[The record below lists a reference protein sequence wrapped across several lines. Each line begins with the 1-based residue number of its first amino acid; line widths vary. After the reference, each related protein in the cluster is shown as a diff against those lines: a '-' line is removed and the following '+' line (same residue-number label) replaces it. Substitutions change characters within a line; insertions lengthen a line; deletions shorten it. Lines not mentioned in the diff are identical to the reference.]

1 METNEARPW
10 FLKRWIV
17 NPLTTIDSKIFD
29 KHVTGPYLSS
39 GLVVYSATITFIVV
53 MGIALISTIWAK
65 KSTQET
71 VLGIGLS
78 IVALYNIY
86 CIVQLLR
93 QNFTVMT
100 ATNVRVWRTLYVLFL
115 VGAGTIVAIMLTNI
129 VVFVLVGGLILWVVF
144 QFISPGSGSSAKKD
158 TFGRKTYK
166 LPNGVTVTEETGIL
180 GEKSWHGSDG
190 CNYELKG
197 DCRFYKI

>member
-65 KSTQET
+65 KKHTRDSPRHRSVHCCTLQHLLYRAASAPELHRNDCHKCKGLAHA
-71 VLGIGLS
+71 VCALPGGSRNHSRHYAHQYCGICLS
-78 IVALYNIY
+78 GRVDIV
-86 CIVQLLR
+86 
-93 QNFTVMT
+93 
-100 ATNVRVWRTLYVLFL
+100 
-115 VGAGTIVAIMLTNI
+115 
-129 VVFVLVGGLILWVVF
+129 
-144 QFISPGSGSSAKKD
+144 
-158 TFGRKTYK
+158 GRI
-166 LPNGVTVTEETGIL
+166 PIH
-180 GEKSWHGSDG
+180 KSRIWKFS
-190 CNYELKG
+190 
-197 DCRFYKI
+197 

>member
-65 KSTQET
+65 K
-71 VLGIGLS
+71 
-78 IVALYNIY
+78 AHK
-86 CIVQLLR
+86 R
-93 QNFTVMT
+93 Q
-100 ATNVRVWRTLYVLFL
+100 
-115 VGAGTIVAIMLTNI
+115 
-129 VVFVLVGGLILWVVF
+129 
-144 QFISPGSGSSAKKD
+144 SSA
-158 TFGRKTYK
+158 
-166 LPNGVTVTEETGIL
+166 
-180 GEKSWHGSDG
+180 
-190 CNYELKG
+190 
-197 DCRFYKI
+197 